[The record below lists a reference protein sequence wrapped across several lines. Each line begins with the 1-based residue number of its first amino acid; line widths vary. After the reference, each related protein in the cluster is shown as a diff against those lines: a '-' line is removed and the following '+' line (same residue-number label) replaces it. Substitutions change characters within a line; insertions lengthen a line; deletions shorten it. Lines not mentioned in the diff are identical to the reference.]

1 MTILTQQLVAGP
13 AESGSECEC
22 SWSCS
27 CRGSVGRGYKAK
39 EVGHGGRGGYKGV
52 DLGDLGHSQLVLH
65 TEENQI
71 SSFPLCVGS
80 QWFLS
85 FISAVCLLCVI
96 HESESL

>member
-1 MTILTQQLVAGP
+1 M
-13 AESGSECEC
+13 
-22 SWSCS
+22 
-27 CRGSVGRGYKAK
+27 SVVVVVVVGEVWGCRGYKAK

-71 SSFPLCVGS
+71 SSFPPCVYRKPIGPS
-80 QWFLS
+80 YLYLLS
-85 FISAVCLLCVI
+85 VCRLCVI

>member
-1 MTILTQQLVAGP
+1 MVQ
-13 AESGSECEC
+13 
-22 SWSCS
+22 
-27 CRGSVGRGYKAK
+27 SVSVVVVVVVGEVWGCRGYKAK

-80 QWFLS
+80 QWSLS

>member
-1 MTILTQQLVAGP
+1 MVQ
-13 AESGSECEC
+13 
-22 SWSCS
+22 
-27 CRGSVGRGYKAK
+27 SVSVVVVVVVGEVWGCRGYKAK

-71 SSFPLCVGS
+71 SSFPLCVGI

-85 FISAVCLLCVI
+85 FIFAVSLLCVI

>member
-22 SWSCS
+22 SWS

-71 SSFPLCVGS
+71 SSFPLCVYRKPIGP
-80 QWFLS
+80 FYLYLLS
-85 FISAVCLLCVI
+85 VYFM
-96 HESESL
+96 

>member
-1 MTILTQQLVAGP
+1 MVQ
-13 AESGSECEC
+13 
-22 SWSCS
+22 
-27 CRGSVGRGYKAK
+27 SVSVVVVVVVGEVWGCRGYKAK

-71 SSFPLCVGS
+71 SSFPPCGGI